1 MDWHIEREKGV
12 IGDWPTGEDGEA
24 VAPAFL
30 THISGNALDIGLT
43 QSLLTSFGIPMV
55 FRFPNNG
62 ELGSVILGHAGGGTD
77 VYVPETLLEDAKNI
91 INTENIIEEEI

>member
-1 MDWHIEREKGV
+1 MDWR
-12 IGDWPTGEDGEA
+12 A
-24 VAPAFL
+24 VL
-30 THISGNALDIGLT
+30 QDRNALDIGLT